1 MPIWLSLIL
10 VVLFLLM
17 NAFFVIAEFSLVRV
31 RKSQIE
37 ILVEEGKKGAK
48 RALEMADNV
57 NEYLSACQLGITL
70 ASLAL
75 GWLGEPAVSQLIEGP
90 LLAIGLP
97 EENIWV
103 SQERK
108 MCCGLGKCGHCR
120 IGDTYVCLD
129 GPVFNYSR
137 SKHLID

>member
-75 GWLGEPAVSQLIEGP
+75 GWLGEPAFAA
-90 LLAIGLP
+90 LLHPIFVFFGLP
-97 EENIWV
+97 
-103 SQERK
+103 
-108 MCCGLGKCGHCR
+108 
-120 IGDTYVCLD
+120 DTAVT
-129 GPVFNYSR
+129 V
-137 SKHLID
+137 I